1 MILYFISLQLQVK
14 SLFPAFTTVILLL
27 LILGCLHVLTR
38 EVKVCKMLPGLILGL
53 LTISIIL
60 QFLSSQFDVVTMLS
74 NVFMMAWITR
84 YIIVIERN
92 SNAIIK
98 KTKEN
103 GEMKA
108 TMNGISILHRG
119 LIYDLFL
126 G

>member
-1 MILYFISLQLQVK
+1 
-14 SLFPAFTTVILLL
+14 
-27 LILGCLHVLTR
+27 
-38 EVKVCKMLPGLILGL
+38 MLPGLILGL

-119 LIYDLFL
+119 LIYDLFY